1 MQLILSI
8 YHVICSVTSK
18 INIKNSAKFNIRS
31 TSRLTY
37 DIISQLHLPQNGY
50 FMERS
55 NFLVAIIML
64 ILRSLAIIPADS
76 SAYAMRLLHSFLS
89 WRYGGTQEMIF
100 SSTFVGKYSFGHY
113 DLNLPRAIRQTNYL
127 KHHPENTN
135 INKPLQIDFR
145 SDQLQAT
152 NQETYFMMRIMLSL
166 MAGKH

>member
-64 ILRSLAIIPADS
+64 ILRSLAIILADS
-76 SAYAMRLLHSFLS
+76 SAYAMRLLHSFILEI
-89 WRYGGTQEMIF
+89 WGTQEMIF

-113 DLNLPRAIRQTNYL
+113 DLNLPQSQPFAGRYGKQT
-127 KHHPENTN
+127 K
-135 INKPLQIDFR
+135 
-145 SDQLQAT
+145 
-152 NQETYFMMRIMLSL
+152 
-166 MAGKH
+166 